1 MEKKNKQEIDRAL
14 KSVGLT
20 ERIVA
25 HACCGIIFGFLGAF
39 LLFKFNNFWSYAG
52 VATCAIALL
61 TAIFNIVT
69 SITTMNKIKSG
80 NFRHITEP
88 LLNISACSGIIPG
101 RADYLQ
107 VNTASFQFYI
117 HKISN
122 VNFQIGDMIDAVF
135 LGTENVPIHV
145 AKVETTEVD
154 DESKIGE
161 NQNKGFFTPMIPLI
175 LIVLII
181 GIVALIFPFFK

>member
-1 MEKKNKQEIDRAL
+1 MEHCVT
-14 KSVGLT
+14 S
-20 ERIVA
+20 A
-25 HACCGIIFGFLGAF
+25 HACCGIIFGLLGTF

-69 SITTMNKIKSG
+69 SVTTMNKIKSG

-107 VNTASFQFYI
+107 VSFNNNQSEASKV
-117 HKISN
+117 HLLK
-122 VNFQIGDMIDAVF
+122 VKVF
-135 LGTENVPIHV
+135 N
-145 AKVETTEVD
+145 
-154 DESKIGE
+154 
-161 NQNKGFFTPMIPLI
+161 NK
-175 LIVLII
+175 
-181 GIVALIFPFFK
+181 